1 MFSDPCFTYN
11 RDGGVIWE
19 DATVKM
25 AEPGDSKAIILI
37 NTTDLT
43 ATNFEKLHP
52 SAITMGDETIE
63 VLLTRFDDT
72 IAGNKVS
79 GIQFMK

>member
-1 MFSDPCFTYN
+1 
-11 RDGGVIWE
+11 
-19 DATVKM
+19 M

-37 NTTDLT
+37 DTTDLT

-52 SAITMGDETIE
+52 SALTMGDKAVE

-72 IAGNKVS
+72 IAGSKVS
-79 GIQFMK
+79 SMQFME